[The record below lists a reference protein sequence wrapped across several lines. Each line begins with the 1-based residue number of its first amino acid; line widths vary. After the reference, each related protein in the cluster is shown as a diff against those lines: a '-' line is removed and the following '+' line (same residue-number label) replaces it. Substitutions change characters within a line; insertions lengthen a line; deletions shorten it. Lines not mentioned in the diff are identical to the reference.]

1 MRDSLL
7 AGRSD
12 LARMAA
18 EEQDQDQN
26 DVLASLN
33 KGMLRR
39 MTGDYAGSNQVFEV
53 AKQQIGLLYGVSV
66 TDTATSITISDVTR
80 DYKGARYEQILL
92 HAFMAMNY
100 LQLGQLDAARV
111 EILQADVKM
120 REWAQQS
127 DEDPFVRYLSGII
140 FEALGEYDQALV
152 AYRKARGIYLATY
165 NEHQLAVP
173 SFLKMDLLRLSAM
186 LGLSDEYQRLKS
198 EFGMAGF
205 EPEQDASASGE
216 LIVILS
222 NGLAP
227 IKSESAIMTFS
238 SEIQGNVRV
247 ALPVYRYDAKPARKS
262 RVNIGGELVQL
273 EAVENVDRLAR
284 RALEEAMP
292 GIMARAVTRA
302 VVKYQSQKAAQDH
315 NDLAGLLLTL
325 TNLVTERADTRSWT
339 TLPQEIQLARV
350 RLPPGRHQVSI
361 EIINAAGGV
370 IDSIDTPVTV
380 QPGRLE
386 FLTRHWVA
394 PITERGSLTRI
405 NTNQ

>member
-1 MRDSLL
+1 
-7 AGRSD
+7 
-12 LARMAA
+12 
-18 EEQDQDQN
+18 
-26 DVLASLN
+26 
-33 KGMLRR
+33 
-39 MTGDYAGSNQVFEV
+39 
-53 AKQQIGLLYGVSV
+53 
-66 TDTATSITISDVTR
+66 
-80 DYKGARYEQILL
+80 
-92 HAFMAMNY
+92 
-100 LQLGQLDAARV
+100 
-111 EILQADVKM
+111 
-120 REWAQQS
+120 
-127 DEDPFVRYLSGII
+127 
-140 FEALGEYDQALV
+140 
-152 AYRKARGIYLATY
+152 
-165 NEHQLAVP
+165 VP

-284 RALEEAMP
+284 RALEEEMP